1 MHYVY
6 VAGPISKGD
15 VFKNLRM
22 GIDTGA
28 ELRKLGFAPF
38 VPHYDFLAYMYR
50 DDVWT
55 YEEVLANDF
64 DWIRR
69 CDAILRLPGESAG
82 AEREVAFANK
92 INVPIYYNIADLLDA
107 RDGSTN

>member
-15 VFKNLRM
+15 VFQNIRR
-22 GIDTGA
+22 GIDMGA

-38 VPHYDFLAYMYR
+38 VPHYDYPAYMWR
-50 DDVWT
+50 NDVWD
-55 YEEVLANDF
+55 YETVLANDF
-64 DWIRR
+64 DWIRK

-82 AEREVAFANK
+82 ADREVAFARK
-92 INVPIYYNIADLLDA
+92 HEIPVYSSLSELVYA
-107 RDGSTN
+107 RDTGPN